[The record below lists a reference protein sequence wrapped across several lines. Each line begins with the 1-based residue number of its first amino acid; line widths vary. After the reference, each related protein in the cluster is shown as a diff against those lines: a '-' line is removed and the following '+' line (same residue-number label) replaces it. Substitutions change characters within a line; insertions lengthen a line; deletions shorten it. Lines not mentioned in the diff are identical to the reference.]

1 MKTQLLFVLAQLLCL
16 PSLLLSQECR
26 ILSLDRSGT
35 LTFSAS
41 QTNLYGGFQYTF
53 GFGSTNS
60 WMNAPALYWNFSIT
74 NRTMTMTMPTNAMTL
89 PSLFLRLVCS
99 TNPLPEPTV
108 GKQFE
113 VYGGASFSTTE
124 TNYWEK
130 GYDPAAYG
138 YVLLGSATNT
148 ATFTG
153 SYNVYIVRAP
163 PYNIAR
169 VDTVRGTS
177 LGGGTYYSTYI
188 TGNTTNWLNVG
199 GPPDGFFAEVGVLHL
214 EKGGFIVIDATGQGL
229 SSLTVFISP

>member
-1 MKTQLLFVLAQLLCL
+1 MKSLLLLVLAQFLCL
-16 PSLLLSQECR
+16 PSLLLSQECQ

-60 WMNAPALYWNFSIT
+60 WMNASAPYWNFSMT
-74 NRTMTMTMPTNAMTL
+74 NRTMTMTIPTNGMSL
-89 PSLFLRLVCS
+89 PSMFLRLVCS

-108 GKQFE
+108 GKQYE
-113 VYGGASFSTTE
+113 VYGGASF
-124 TNYWEK
+124 TNVD
-130 GYDPAAYG
+130 GYDPASYG

-169 VDTVRGTS
+169 VDTVRGIS
-177 LGGGTYYSTYI
+177 SGGGTYFPTYNC
-188 TGNTTNWLNVG
+188 GNTTNWLNVG

-214 EKGGFIVIDATGQGL
+214 EKGGFIEIDATGYGL
-229 SSLTVFISP
+229 FALTVFISP